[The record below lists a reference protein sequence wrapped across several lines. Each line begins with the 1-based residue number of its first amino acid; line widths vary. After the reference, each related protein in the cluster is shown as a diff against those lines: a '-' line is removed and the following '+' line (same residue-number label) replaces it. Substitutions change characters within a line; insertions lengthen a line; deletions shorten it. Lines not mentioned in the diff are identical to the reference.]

1 MLKRCG
7 FVRSALVSGRI
18 SRFGVGAF
26 GVDLARF
33 RVTRLQHS
41 LVSGGS
47 CADGGSAS
55 RESLNAEAGS
65 LVGVKGG
72 ADLVDLGAVDADGFV
87 EDLGGDAELVGP
99 VGHVGGD
106 LGVDLVEVVGSLGV
120 VFVGGVGRG
129 FLGLLFVLYGIM
141 FGHRGAS
148 CTD

>member
-1 MLKRCG
+1 M
-7 FVRSALVSGRI
+7 
-18 SRFGVGAF
+18 GV
-26 GVDLARF
+26 
-33 RVTRLQHS
+33 
-41 LVSGGS
+41 
-47 CADGGSAS
+47 
-55 RESLNAEAGS
+55 E
-65 LVGVKGG
+65 GG
-72 ADLVDLGAVDADGFV
+72 ADLVDFGAVDADGFV
-87 EDLGGDAELVGP
+87 EDLGGDVELVGP